1 MLTRFNSTRAESVN
15 DRTFKFVISD
25 ESVDRYGTVIKLD
38 GWDLSNYSKN
48 GIVAYQHNT
57 YSDNPDMIVGK
68 GRAWVE
74 NGVLMGEVELE
85 PEGTNPIA
93 DKLATKLAFG
103 SINSTS
109 VGFNPSVWSYGNKE
123 QGEDP
128 KILYFRKQDLLEWSI
143 VNIPANANAVQQKSL
158 DEFVKMVQ
166 SETPQEETT
175 QQNIETKGIDPDVT
189 EFFRLRLKMNTL

>member
-109 VGFNPSVWSYGNKE
+109 VGFNPSEWSYGNKE
-123 QGEDP
+123 QGENP
-128 KILYFRKQDLLEWSI
+128 KTLYFRKQDLLEWSI

-166 SETPQEETT
+166 SEVPKEETT
-175 QQNIETKGIDPDVT
+175 PQNIETKPDEHT
-189 EFFRLRLKMNTL
+189 GRLLRLRLNTL